1 MHRFGGK
8 CEIDQEETEFM
19 KKGTVIK
26 HPSADWGKGIVLES
40 SFNNTI
46 KVRFER
52 VGLKT
57 LSLEYVKPI
66 ILENESL
73 VTEDELERIKGKERI
88 YFDEKFVDIFNDI
101 KSKYPKHLIFIQS
114 GYYFNVLFKDAEECS
129 NLFGWTIYEKTEGI
143 PMTGIADG
151 ANMELEKHK
160 KIWNNLRSLERP
172 FIIVSQLESGE
183 RPHRKISE
191 IYP

>member
-101 KSKYPKHLIFIQS
+101 KSKYQKHLIFIQN
-114 GYYFNVLFKDAEECS
+114 GYYAEILFEDAEECS
-129 NLFGWTIYEKTEGI
+129 KLFGYKIYERSENVPT
-143 PMTGIADG
+143 TGVPIKSKQIWH
-151 ANMELEKHK
+151 ELQLHH
-160 KIWNNLRSLERP
+160 RP
-172 FIIVSQLESGE
+172 YIIVRQLDGGE
-183 RPHRKISE
+183 KPHRKISE